1 MAFVFGHT
9 DSARVLCLLV
19 KYVSAMLKNYYDTH
33 FALNVKIRK
42 KASRQNRVWSLKLC
56 LMVPKVPVS

>member
-1 MAFVFGHT
+1 MAFVFEHT

-42 KASRQNRVWSLKLC
+42 KNIKAK
-56 LMVPKVPVS
+56 